1 MLASLTHLCYPSK
14 WESNYLR
21 TYRCLA
27 YDNFQFILLEEIN
40 CTLKINKLAIIIAP
54 CPQMV
59 IITAPIKG
67 FLPKIKGG
75 NCHIPISQKRINNTF
90 EVFNLITNLWY
101 YSDNRKRFKEPY
113 KYSRVFSS
121 IDSESH
127 IVCGVG
133 KVYWVLNYL

>member
-1 MLASLTHLCYPSK
+1 M
-14 WESNYLR
+14 
-21 TYRCLA
+21 A

-75 NCHIPISQKRINNTF
+75 NCHIPISQKTI
-90 EVFNLITNLWY
+90 
-101 YSDNRKRFKEPY
+101 
-113 KYSRVFSS
+113 
-121 IDSESH
+121 SED
-127 IVCGVG
+127 
-133 KVYWVLNYL
+133 LTNYLKKAQYNLVEILAFFITSYGV

>member
-40 CTLKINKLAIIIAP
+40 CTLKINKLVIVIAP

-75 NCHIPISQKRINNTF
+75 NCHIPISQNPFWTF
-90 EVFNLITNLWY
+90 PMIFSQKKFSKIF
-101 YSDNRKRFKEPY
+101 RFLKKLCKVAWAPRLLGY
-113 KYSRVFSS
+113 FFSF
-121 IDSESH
+121 
-127 IVCGVG
+127 GMPRAT
-133 KVYWVLNYL
+133 

>member
-40 CTLKINKLAIIIAP
+40 CTLKINKLVIVIAP

-75 NCHIPISQKRINNTF
+75 NCHIPISQKEIIEHF
-90 EVFNLITNLWY
+90 EILCICDYATLHGGMAPWRHLPPKICS
-101 YSDNRKRFKEPY
+101 YSNIFLVQWIRR
-113 KYSRVFSS
+113 R
-121 IDSESH
+121 
-127 IVCGVG
+127 
-133 KVYWVLNYL
+133 